1 MRCIRIL
8 VADRHPVILQGLS
21 SVLEAQRDFK
31 IVARCGDGTTFIE
44 AIRTFQPDITIV
56 GVSMPNMSGLEVL
69 AIANCESFSTRV
81 VFFATS
87 VEARDLQML
96 LAAGAYAVVPQDVD
110 LETLV
115 QTLRRVAD
123 YRGPL
128 SAEQVVRQEPNA
140 IAEKS
145 VTALTDRERQ
155 IMRLV
160 SEGLSNKEIGGRL
173 NLTDGTIKVHLHHIF
188 QKLEVGNRT
197 ALAAFAMSQNDQ
209 SDSSLEDSQA
219 IASGKPPSGR

>member
-31 IVARCGDGTTFIE
+31 IVARCGDGTTCIE
-44 AIRTFQPDITIV
+44 AIRTFQPDITVV
-56 GVSMPNMSGLEVL
+56 GISMPNISGLEVL
-69 AIANCESFSTRV
+69 AIANCESLSTRV

-96 LAAGAYAVVPQDVD
+96 LAAGAYAVVPHDVD
-110 LETLV
+110 IETLV

-123 YRGPL
+123 YRGPML
-128 SAEQVVRQEPNA
+128 AEQVVRQEPNA
-140 IAEKS
+140 IAERS

-160 SEGLSNKEIGGRL
+160 SEGLSNKEIGRRL

-209 SDSSLEDSQA
+209 SESSLED
-219 IASGKPPSGR
+219 

>member
-31 IVARCGDGTTFIE
+31 IVARCGDGTTCIE

-56 GVSMPNMSGLEVL
+56 GMSMPNISGLEVL
-69 AIANCESFSTRV
+69 AIANCESLSTRV
-81 VFFATS
+81 VFFAS
-87 VEARDLQML
+87 VEALDLQTL

-123 YRGPL
+123 YRRPL

-160 SEGLSNKEIGGRL
+160 SEGLSNKEIGRRL

-197 ALAAFAMSQNDQ
+197 ALAAFAMSRNDQ
-209 SDSSLEDSQA
+209 SDSSLEDLQA
-219 IASGKPPSGR
+219 TASGKPPSDR